1 MKRNRLWIGFVV
13 VLVFGL
19 VLTPLRVHLLTA
31 AEGAEIEG
39 TELATSLDSEEEG
52 TTEVLII
59 DTEDESSAEE
69 LTEESTEEEA
79 IEAEATG
86 DEALGEEADKDQGV
100 EEDQDSGEVSD
111 PAEIETI
118 HDEKRHVSQIE
129 YNEDGHE
136 VLEKYDEPLPE
147 GLIMELDYTDYWV
160 SPQYVVVLSGS
171 VNIRKGPSTE
181 FEVIRRGY
189 YGEKFSL
196 SEKVRGEYFS
206 KSDSDEWFKLYWWE
220 NGEMVNG
227 YVYAPIVSP
236 REFRF
241 SEMFDKIT
249 DLKVAVDATDTGYIY
264 NVGNSVGRAPRYK
277 GQYLE
282 DDYKVPRYQ
291 AAPAYRQPDWDA
303 SNMRYM
309 QDGILLAI
317 LEETESFYKVNA
329 YDYEGEYYVPKRY
342 VTRRNGIEDLKQ
354 VIVVDIA
361 NQNQGTF
368 EYRDGMWHL
377 ISYSY
382 ATTGAD
388 SKYKEPTIPGSYQV
402 IGKQDFFRY
411 RDDITKVIAG
421 YAPYALRFNGG
432 AFIHGVPVNYKL
444 VKQTFVI
451 QEEILDEEGNVIQER
466 VTEERI
472 VDRLDPGHI
481 EYSGSLGTVPLSH
494 KCVRNITSHAKFLY
508 DWVVLGEASVV
519 VID

>member
-19 VLTPLRVHLLTA
+19 VLTPLRVHLLIA

-39 TELATSLDSEEEG
+39 TEPATSLDSEEEG

-86 DEALGEEADKDQGV
+86 DEALGEEAVKDQGV

-118 HDEKRHVSQIE
+118 HDEKRLVSQIE

-206 KSDSDEWFKLYWWE
+206 KSDSDEWF
-220 NGEMVNG
+220 
-227 YVYAPIVSP
+227 
-236 REFRF
+236 
-241 SEMFDKIT
+241 
-249 DLKVAVDATDTGYIY
+249 
-264 NVGNSVGRAPRYK
+264 
-277 GQYLE
+277 
-282 DDYKVPRYQ
+282 
-291 AAPAYRQPDWDA
+291 
-303 SNMRYM
+303 
-309 QDGILLAI
+309 
-317 LEETESFYKVNA
+317 
-329 YDYEGEYYVPKRY
+329 
-342 VTRRNGIEDLKQ
+342 
-354 VIVVDIA
+354 
-361 NQNQGTF
+361 
-368 EYRDGMWHL
+368 
-377 ISYSY
+377 
-382 ATTGAD
+382 
-388 SKYKEPTIPGSYQV
+388 
-402 IGKQDFFRY
+402 
-411 RDDITKVIAG
+411 
-421 YAPYALRFNGG
+421 
-432 AFIHGVPVNYKL
+432 
-444 VKQTFVI
+444 
-451 QEEILDEEGNVIQER
+451 
-466 VTEERI
+466 
-472 VDRLDPGHI
+472 
-481 EYSGSLGTVPLSH
+481 
-494 KCVRNITSHAKFLY
+494 
-508 DWVVLGEASVV
+508 
-519 VID
+519 